1 MTESTDDDNTN
12 ELNVD
17 NNPNTV
23 SSLLWE
29 CILNSLYI
37 MQVLRLPIQI
47 VWVYTFIVFIY
58 DVLMYPVWSS
68 MEQTQDRID
77 VQALV
82 ERPYHKR
89 HKLVEG
95 HRGEDRIISL
105 PPDY

>member
-1 MTESTDDDNTN
+1 MLLLFLESVCAEACVTESTDDVKNS

-29 CILNSLYI
+29 CILKSLHI

-58 DVLMYPVWSS
+58 DVLMHPVWSS
-68 MEQTQDRID
+68 IE
-77 VQALV
+77 
-82 ERPYHKR
+82 
-89 HKLVEG
+89 
-95 HRGEDRIISL
+95 
-105 PPDY
+105 